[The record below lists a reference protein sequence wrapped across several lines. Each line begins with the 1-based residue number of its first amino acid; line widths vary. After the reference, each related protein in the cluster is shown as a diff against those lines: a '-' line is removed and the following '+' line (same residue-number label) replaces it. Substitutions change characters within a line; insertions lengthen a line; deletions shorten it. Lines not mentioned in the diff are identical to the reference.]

1 MENNSA
7 LFTRRAMGLDKS
19 VWWVMLAC
27 CILSIGLASYKIAEE
42 KPCINIIVA
51 INGTTKG
58 SNKTFFIGET
68 VRFSALFAEDK
79 KISWD
84 FGDHSNTE
92 QGMRATHTYKKEGVF
107 PITINIDGGCTQHDQ
122 VIIKQFVSDTSIA
135 NNNAIQNL
143 FGNPIDGNTSPTVMQ
158 SVIFSSTID
167 AKSYEWSISNYS
179 NYPVKTTREAQFVF
193 QTPGLKVLQLI
204 LNGDQSKIYTK
215 DIIVQPLP
223 VVPKNTQDL
232 PPPQVPVYIPQQQ
245 QLPPNTNNAKV
256 EPEKPA
262 DKPVDKPAEVK
273 PEVKTEPAIVK
284 PKTIRIGNE
293 NFKDMLQD
301 VVNNNADVADF
312 NDYLCDQ
319 GKTRVL
325 VNDEKNWTN
334 FSALCNTIRGDKRVT
349 ITEVEQIIE
358 NNCVVKLKVKYDRK
372 KKFLG
377 IGGK

>member
-1 MENNSA
+1 M
-7 LFTRRAMGLDKS
+7 LFF
-19 VWWVMLAC
+19 

-42 KPCINIIVA
+42 KPCVPIIVA

-58 SNKTFFIGET
+58 LNKTFFIGET
-68 VRFSALFAEDK
+68 VRFAALFAEDK

-84 FGDHSNTE
+84 FGDQSKSEIGIRSTHSY
-92 QGMRATHTYKKEGVF
+92 RKEGVY
-107 PITINIDGGCTQHDQ
+107 PITVTIDGNCTQHDQ
-122 VIIKQFVSDTSIA
+122 VVIKQFIADTSVA
-135 NNNAIQNL
+135 NNDAIKNL
-143 FGNPIDGNTSPTVMQ
+143 FGNPIDGNVSPTVMQ
-158 SVIFSSTID
+158 SVIYSSTAE

-179 NYPVKTTREAQFVF
+179 NYPVKNTREAQFVF
-193 QTPGLKVLQLI
+193 LTPGLKVLQLM
-204 LNGDQSKIYTK
+204 LNGDPSKVYRK

-223 VVPKNTQDL
+223 TVPKNTQDL
-232 PPPQVPVYIPQQQ
+232 PLPQVPVYVPQA
-245 QLPPNTNNAKV
+245 LPQNNAAAK
-256 EPEKPA
+256 EPDKPV

-273 PEVKTEPAIVK
+273 PPEVKTEQQQPAIVK

-319 GKTRVL
+319 GKTRVII
-325 VNDEKNWTN
+325 NDEKNWTN
-334 FSALCNTIRGDKRVT
+334 FTTLCNTIRGDKRVT

-358 NNCVVKLKVKYDRK
+358 NNCVVKLKVKYERK

-377 IGGK
+377 IGGR